1 METLNIYVKDCSNCP
16 GGMELQFFELLS
28 PVWSGER
35 VRLPFGEGEQR
46 RTYTVIGWSDLFLG
60 RPCKVKIA
68 RVRHCDSDAVGYLV
82 WGGNCGVRIL
92 DRSARPTPGLDD
104 HLPRGYGRPIIWVED
119 TADLPKQVQKRLASN
134 EEDGEEG

>member
-1 METLNIYVKDCSNCP
+1 MGTLNIYVKDCSNCP
-16 GGMELQFFELLS
+16 GGMELQLFELLS

-35 VRLPFGEGEQR
+35 VRLPFGKGEQR
-46 RTYTVIGWSDLFLG
+46 RAYTLIGWSDLFLG
-60 RPCKVKIA
+60 SPCKVKIA

-119 TADLPKQVQKRLASN
+119 AADLPKQVQKRLASN
-134 EEDGEEG
+134 GEEG

>member
-16 GGMELQFFELLS
+16 GGMELQLFELLS

-46 RTYTVIGWSDLFLG
+46 RIYTVIGWTDLFLG
-60 RPCKVKIA
+60 SPCEVKIA
-68 RVRHCDSDAVGYLV
+68 RVRHRDSNAVGYLV

-104 HLPRGYGRPIIWVED
+104 HLPRGHGRPIIWVED
-119 TADLPKQVQKRLASN
+119 AADLPQQVQKRLASN
-134 EEDGEEG
+134 GEEG

>member
-1 METLNIYVKDCSNCP
+1 MGTLNIYVKDCSNCP
-16 GGMELQFFELLS
+16 GGMELQLFELLS

-46 RTYTVIGWSDLFLG
+46 RTYTVIGWSDLFFG

-92 DRSARPTPGLDD
+92 DRAAGRGQGGR
-104 HLPRGYGRPIIWVED
+104 LPRGYGRPIIWVED
-119 TADLPKQVQKRLASN
+119 AADLPKQVQKRLASS